1 LGSSPSSEEPSS
13 SPPEPPVCLRL
24 PIPFPIGHVN
34 AYLLRGEPLTL
45 VDTGPRWAP
54 ALAALEKGLARE
66 RLHIED
72 IELLVLSH
80 QHEDHLGLAAT
91 VRERSGCEVAA
102 HELLVD
108 VVRDVEAER
117 DVEDAY
123 EEAML
128 ALHGAPIEVIATV
141 AEISPAARRFIESVE
156 VTRPLRDGEVLV
168 AGGRELMAEL
178 RPGHSPTDTVF
189 VSPGGWAIVADHLL
203 ADRPSVTMAHRP
215 PAGPQDPR
223 ERPPALVRYRESL
236 AKTAADELS
245 VAYPGHWE
253 RVDDPNAAIRDRLA
267 LQDKR
272 AARILQKLA
281 RPATAWEVV
290 ESIWGRESAVG
301 GEDHPLPKAFIVLC
315 DVLAHIDLLVADGRA
330 RSIDD
335 GRVIRYEAA

>member
-1 LGSSPSSEEPSS
+1 
-13 SPPEPPVCLRL
+13 LRL

-34 AYLLRGEPLTL
+34 AYLLRGEPMTL
-45 VDTGPRWAP
+45 VDPGPRWSP
-54 ALAALEKGLARE
+54 ALEALEEGLAHE
-66 RLHIED
+66 RLRLD
-72 IELLVLSH
+72 DVELLVLSH
-80 QHEDHLGLAAT
+80 QHEDHVGLAAT
-91 VRERSGCEVAA
+91 VRARSGCEVAA

-108 VVRDVEAER
+108 VVCDVEAER
-117 DVEDAY
+117 DAEDAY
-123 EEAML
+123 EEATL
-128 ALHGAPIEVIATV
+128 ALHGAPPEVIATV

-156 VTRPLRDGEVLV
+156 VTRPLRDGETLV
-168 AGGRELMAEL
+168 AGGRELVVEL

-189 VSPGGWAIVADHLL
+189 VSEEGWAIVADHLL

-215 PAGPQDPR
+215 PAGSPDPR

-236 AKTAADELS
+236 ARTTEDELS

-253 RVDDPNAAIRDRLA
+253 RVDDPNAAIKDRLA

-272 AARILQKLA
+272 AARILRELRSQ
-281 RPATAWEVV
+281 PATAWEVV

-330 RSIDD
+330 RAVD
-335 GRVIRYEAA
+335 GGDVIRYAAA